1 MQYVVHTSGEVLNRR
16 EKAYVIKAP
25 SKEKAR
31 EIAKEQFSE
40 DFLVIDGDID
50 IRPYRRTCR
59 AIMAY
64 IFMLIPIGLSFVNWK
79 VDHETESMRPD
90 SISCLYAILLYS
102 AFIIRFKGIQRTVG
116 SWIDIGF
123 CIITVLLISSFI
135 QTLLVTKTFNIF
147 WIKEISINTNIVLP
161 VAILLSWL
169 GLKVVSAVC
178 MAGVGLLAIFNIA
191 SLSEA
196 MGSVYGPIYIIC
208 AFMGILFYLSIEPM
222 VVEHWPYFKKSV
234 KHGAN
239 YMKRDFV
246 EAGNSV
252 KKISY
257 TEMRD
262 STIDQAEQEQRRRE
276 MDLFQDSRNCIG
288 DKNEYGK

>member
-1 MQYVVHTSGEVLNRR
+1 
-16 EKAYVIKAP
+16 
-25 SKEKAR
+25 
-31 EIAKEQFSE
+31 
-40 DFLVIDGDID
+40 
-50 IRPYRRTCR
+50 
-59 AIMAY
+59 
-64 IFMLIPIGLSFVNWK
+64 
-79 VDHETESMRPD
+79 
-90 SISCLYAILLYS
+90 
-102 AFIIRFKGIQRTVG
+102 
-116 SWIDIGF
+116 
-123 CIITVLLISSFI
+123 
-135 QTLLVTKTFNIF
+135 
-147 WIKEISINTNIVLP
+147 
-161 VAILLSWL
+161 
-169 GLKVVSAVC
+169 
-178 MAGVGLLAIFNIA
+178 
-191 SLSEA
+191 
-196 MGSVYGPIYIIC
+196 
-208 AFMGILFYLSIEPM
+208 MGILFYLSIEPM